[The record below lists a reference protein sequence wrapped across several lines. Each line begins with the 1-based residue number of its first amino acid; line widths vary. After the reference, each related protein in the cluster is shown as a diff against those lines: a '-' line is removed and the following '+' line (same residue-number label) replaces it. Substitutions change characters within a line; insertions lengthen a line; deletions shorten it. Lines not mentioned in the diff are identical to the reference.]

1 MATEVL
7 TVLESVVYKDI
18 DHGDFEWAEM
28 PRGPRIG
35 PLLRG
40 SGSPV
45 PRHQA
50 ASLLLY
56 YDA

>member
-7 TVLESVVYKDI
+7 AVSESVAYKDI

-45 PRHQA
+45 PRHQV
-50 ASLLLY
+50 ASFAIAL
-56 YDA
+56 